1 VLAGLQFVRR
11 SLAQQHRGFRG
22 PNPLGRCHP
31 LAAASDQQHR
41 RPLRSHRHRRA
52 GGRPRHRHRLWGSCF
67 QKDILNLVSLCGHY
81 GLHEVAA
88 YWQQV
93 VALNT
98 WQQHRISTLVV
109 RRLFGTVT
117 GKRIAVLGFVFK
129 ADNNDTRETPAIRI
143 CRDLLE
149 EGAQLAIFDPKV
161 SAEQIAAD
169 LGVEA
174 LLGSEGEG
182 VWQPAADAVLLLT
195 EWQQFRQLDWPALAA
210 VMRQP
215 AWVFDARAVADA
227 AAALAAGLRVWVVG
241 EGEG

>member
-1 VLAGLQFVRR
+1 VY
-11 SLAQQHRGFRG
+11 
-22 PNPLGRCHP
+22 
-31 LAAASDQQHR
+31 
-41 RPLRSHRHRRA
+41 
-52 GGRPRHRHRLWGSCF
+52 
-67 QKDILNLVSLCGHY
+67 LCGHY

-88 YWQQV
+88 Y
-93 VALNT
+93 

-117 GKRIAVLGFVFK
+117 GKRIAVLGFAYGLRPTASTK
-129 ADNNDTRETPAIRI
+129 PTPTTPAIRI

-174 LLGSEGEG
+174 LVGSEGEG
-182 VWQPAADAVLLLT
+182 VWQPVVDPCAAVCGADAVLLLT

-210 VMRQP
+210 EMRQP
-215 AWVFDARAVADA
+215 AWLFDARAVADA
-227 AAALAAGLRVWVVG
+227 AAARAAGLRVWVVG